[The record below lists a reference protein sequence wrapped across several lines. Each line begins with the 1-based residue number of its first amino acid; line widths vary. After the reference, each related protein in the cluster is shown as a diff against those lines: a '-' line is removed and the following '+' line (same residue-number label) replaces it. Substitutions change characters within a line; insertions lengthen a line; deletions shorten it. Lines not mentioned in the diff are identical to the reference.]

1 MTEPTESE
9 LVVLKIL
16 WDESPLSARELHQ
29 RVSDRR
35 DWSYSTTRTHLNRMV
50 EKELVRRRDSH
61 GLAVFQPA
69 EEKVSLLGG
78 IIRNFSM
85 KVLDM
90 GGSLPASAFAGSEL
104 LNEEEL
110 AELTRLLEEDA
121 S

>member
-1 MTEPTESE
+1 MTEPTGAE
-9 LVVLKIL
+9 LDILKVL
-16 WDESPLSARELHQ
+16 WEESPLSARELHQ
-29 RVSDRR
+29 RVSEKR

-50 EKELVRRRDSH
+50 EKGLVRRRDSH
-61 GLAVFQPA
+61 GLAVFQAA

-90 GGSLPASAFAGSEL
+90 GGSMPASAFADSEL

-110 AELTRLLEEDA
+110 AELTRLLEEDE